1 MQSEAARHRQ
11 FEIYHIFSWIKVL
24 YTDVFLDKTSFLFMQ
39 VDECIIKHAKIA
51 YLWINVRFYKYSKIA
66 YFRFYLGLLGFR
78 IIMYK
83 QGVEQLVDIGVSLS
97 GFFLGESP

>member
-1 MQSEAARHRQ
+1 M
-11 FEIYHIFSWIKVL
+11 L

-39 VDECIIKHAKIA
+39 VDRCITKYTKIA
-51 YLWINVRFYKYSKIA
+51 YLCINVRFYKYSKIA
-66 YFRFYLGLLGFR
+66 YFYFYLGLLGFR
-78 IIMYK
+78 IIMHK